1 MTILDTTGEASSGA
15 SDELASRLPALPAA
29 PTEAVHRRSII
40 MDSYPLDDGH
50 VTVVGRLTDQ
60 VPWYEPG
67 QEVLHD
73 MTLTITVRLAD
84 LVITRAQAGMG
95 AFPHAECPLIAPAFA
110 RLEGLSVRKGFTR
123 ELRQRLGGV
132 SGCAHL
138 GELAR
143 AMGPAVVRTA
153 TTSMNRRFKS
163 GAEDAGPVPL
173 PLGSCHFWAPDGDG
187 PRKIEAGWVPGS
199 VPFPVPPVAHF
210 RDNQDQLSIT
220 TRPPVQPAGGR
231 PL

>member
-1 MTILDTTGEASSGA
+1 LTG
-15 SDELASRLPALPAA
+15 DRTQASRMPDLPPAPA
-29 PTEAVHRRSII
+29 DAVHRRSII
-40 MDSYPLDDGH
+40 MDSYPLDDEH

-60 VPWYEPG
+60 APWYEPG
-67 QEVLHD
+67 QEIIHD
-73 MTLTITVRLAD
+73 MMLTVTVRLAD
-84 LVITRAQAGMG
+84 LVITRAKAGMG
-95 AFPHAECPLIAPAFA
+95 SFPHAECPLIAPAFA
-110 RLEGLSVRKGFTR
+110 QLQGLSVRKGFTR

-153 TTSMNRRFKS
+153 TTSLGQRRKS
-163 GAEDAGPVPL
+163 GEEGAGPVPL
-173 PLGSCHFWAPDGDG
+173 PLGSCHFWAADGDG

-210 RDNQDQLSIT
+210 QGQ
-220 TRPPVQPAGGR
+220 
-231 PL
+231 